1 MTMIIGLF
9 SISTAFGASQMNA
22 VQTVSTVE
30 PEKKPVWSSF
40 ADVRYGPIA
49 LQSEVLNAVF
59 SESNHQVLYA
69 ETGGAL
75 YNILGLS
82 VGAGL
87 MREKGFLLG
96 VDGSTSTQED
106 MLSVIPL
113 QASCF
118 LRLDFLEDQVLVPF
132 GNVGVDYWIWQ
143 EKWTNGGLE
152 EQMSGGK
159 MGYHYAIGGQILLDR
174 FDEASASLMEVKRG
188 VEDTY
193 LSVEYR
199 VQEFNGE
206 GLSFNSDS
214 VTFGIRFQY

>member
-9 SISTAFGASQMNA
+9 SISTAVAASQMDS
-22 VQTVSTVE
+22 VQTLNSVE
-30 PEKKPVWSSF
+30 PEKKPIVTSF
-40 ADVRYGPIA
+40 ADVRYGPIT

-59 SESNHQVLYA
+59 TASNHQVLYA

-113 QASCF
+113 QASGF
-118 LRLDFLEDQVLVPF
+118 LRLDFFEDQVLVPY
-132 GNVGVDYWIWQ
+132 GNAGVDYWIWQ
-143 EKWTNGGLE
+143 EKWTNGDLE

-159 MGYHYAIGGQILLDR
+159 MGYHYGFGGQILLDR
-174 FDEASASLMEVKRG
+174 FDEASASLMEVRRG

-199 VQEFNGE
+199 VQEFDGE
-206 GLSFNSDS
+206 GLSFNSS
-214 VTFGIRFQY
+214 SLTFGIRFQY